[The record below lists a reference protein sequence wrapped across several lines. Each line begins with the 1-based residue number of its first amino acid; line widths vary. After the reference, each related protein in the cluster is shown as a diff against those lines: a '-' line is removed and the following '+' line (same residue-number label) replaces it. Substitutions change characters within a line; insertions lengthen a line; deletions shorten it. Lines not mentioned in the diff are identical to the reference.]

1 MGVSGDLT
9 YRLRLLRACVL
20 RRSAN
25 LAVPALDRIRT
36 AFSPS
41 LWDAEAYI
49 RKAQKLS
56 GSDQF
61 LCPALPEALTILLSS
76 IRANNKLNTIG
87 QAGLRNDIQRLL
99 INHLLLSAAR
109 QETPDLARR
118 EMVSPVFIMGLP
130 RTASTF
136 LHSVLI
142 LDKRHRAPTMAEV
155 TYPSFSLGTDA
166 ESSERMRRAL
176 YWLDVLEPDF
186 QNAYPAQPDSPQ
198 ECSEILSNTLESLRF
213 DSTYDVPEYLTWM
226 DKRSHR
232 DAYAYHRLF
241 LQSLETSSPPR
252 RWILKCPDHVFY
264 YEDLLQ
270 IYPDAR
276 IIVTHRDPGRV
287 LPSVAS
293 LTMILQGLFSDRVE
307 PERVAQRVL
316 ERWVIGAQRVIEIA
330 ESRHARS
337 GKVLHVF
344 YDDLVREPLSTLTRI
359 YQFLETPFDDHL
371 ANRIRDHLNRP
382 GGGSYR
388 SNRFSEQFQKL
399 LPVDMVRERFQQ
411 YLIRFDLPIHKSTT
425 AQHDGLSERV

>member
-1 MGVSGDLT
+1 MSVSGDLT
-9 YRLRLLRACVL
+9 YRLRLLRARAL

-25 LAVPALDRIRT
+25 LAVPALARLRT
-36 AFSPS
+36 TFSPS
-41 LWDAEAYI
+41 LWDAETYI

-56 GSDQF
+56 GSDKF
-61 LCPALPEALTILLSS
+61 LCPALSEALTILLSS

-99 INHLLLSAAR
+99 TNHLLLSATC
-109 QETPDLARR
+109 QNTPDIAHRR
-118 EMVSPVFIMGLP
+118 MAAPVFIMGLP

-142 LDKRHRAPTMAEV
+142 LDQRHRAPTMAEV
-155 TYPSFSLGTDA
+155 TYPSFSFDTDT

-176 YWLDVLEPDF
+176 HWLDVLEPDF

-213 DSTYDVPEYLTWM
+213 DSTYDVPEYLAWM
-226 DKRSHR
+226 DERSHR

-241 LQSLETSSPPR
+241 LLSLDTTSLPR

-270 IYPDAR
+270 VYPDAR

-293 LTMILQGLFSDRVE
+293 LTMILQGLFSDQVE

-316 ERWVIGAQRVIEIA
+316 ERWVMGAQRIIEIA
-330 ESRHARS
+330 QSPHARS

-344 YDDLVREPLSTLTRI
+344 YDDLVREPLPTLARI
-359 YQFLETPFDDHL
+359 YQFLETPLGEDL
-371 ANRIRDHLNRP
+371 VSRIRTHLNRP

-388 SNRFSEQFQKL
+388 SNRYSERFQQL
-399 LPVDMVRERFQQ
+399 LPTDMVRERFRN
-411 YLIRFDLPIHKSTT
+411 YLDHFDLPTHKSSI
-425 AQHDGLSERV
+425 AQHDGLP